1 MNTEISLAST
11 GTLTKAE
18 YDESQLLKSAEDELD
33 RVLFAARHTQLQN
46 QKSIRS
52 DEKRGI
58 CGSISQFCNSKESP
72 ICPRH
77 SLTWRTSFDRSNHER
92 C

>member
-33 RVLFAARHTQLQN
+33 PERFLKALDHAVTKS
-46 QKSIRS
+46 KSIGS

-58 CGSISQFCNSKESP
+58 CGSISPVFTT
-72 ICPRH
+72 R
-77 SLTWRTSFDRSNHER
+77 RNHQYVHVTD
-92 C
+92 